1 MFTVYNLDIE
11 RQATTQAKLN
21 GVNMKN
27 LLLILAILGTI
38 QFNVQASNF
47 LNSFS
52 ANGAATST
60 IYDMASLKVELE
72 STNVSCFTYK
82 RKVFVSKGYTTKFG
96 KTKAHCTAKRA
107 KIDGVTRIT
116 KDNLTTNAFMAIN
129 KLI

>member
-1 MFTVYNLDIE
+1 
-11 RQATTQAKLN
+11 
-21 GVNMKN
+21 MKS
-27 LLLILAILGTI
+27 LLIGLALIAT
-38 QFNVQASNF
+38 VASNVKASPSF

-72 STNVSCFTYK
+72 SNNVSCFTYK
-82 RKVFVSKGYTTKFG
+82 RKVFVSKGYTAKFG

-116 KDNLTTNAFMAIN
+116 KDNLTTQAFMAVN
-129 KLI
+129 KAI